1 MILVYIEIIQLNF
14 CGLSNMTIKN
24 IQLRAQLDSLTDL
37 EKSED
42 DKRGIDTKGNE
53 YTIELMEDNS
63 MDKLNIDN
71 YSLSLNE

>member
-1 MILVYIEIIQLNF
+1 MKQITQEDIDDVIAELTSKRKEFESL
-14 CGLSNMTIKN
+14 G
-24 IQLRAQLDSLTDL
+24 LTDL